1 MYILYW
7 MNCRFPAPSCSTPC
21 LWKDSLQGH
30 RANQCGHW
38 CPGWRLQQAF
48 RACGQR
54 RTGWSQWAVPK
65 LQMGSD
71 SFMIVHAWGEHEKNI
86 GKIVQNCLMFIR
98 WSSQADAMM
107 KSSTFLCLS
116 DTCSTMCHVTLVYA
130 HAYQSIARC
139 TKVAQNE
146 AKIRSGPQED
156 CPAVL
161 QYVSIGP
168 KGPRS
173 S

>member
-30 RANQCGHW
+30 RAAQCGHW

-86 GKIVQNCLMFIR
+86 GKIVQNCLVFIR
-98 WSSQADAMM
+98 CLRRRMPWWNHQPFCASATPAVPCAMWHLSTHMHTNPLLGARKWPRM
-107 KSSTFLCLS
+107 KPRFGLGLKKIAQRY
-116 DTCSTMCHVTLVYA
+116 CST
-130 HAYQSIARC
+130 S
-139 TKVAQNE
+139 
-146 AKIRSGPQED
+146 P
-156 CPAVL
+156 
-161 QYVSIGP
+161 
-168 KGPRS
+168 
-173 S
+173 